1 MKIPPFAA
9 LAVAVGAFGS
19 VPVFVR
25 YFAWHLDAWTVNG
38 VRYGLVVVV
47 PVDVEH
53 QPHAFDRVP
62 RDERGAGVGVDQL
75 AADQLAADLDEF
87 MQQFVLRLEVLR
99 HEDLG
104 QLQRRSRM
112 IVSFVARGR
121 S

>member
-1 MKIPPFAA
+1 MW
-9 LAVAVGAFGS
+9 AFG
-19 VPVFVR
+19 PAPIFVR

-62 RDERGAGVGVDQL
+62 RDERVAGVG
-75 AADQLAADLDEF
+75 ADQLAADLDEF

-112 IVSFVARGR
+112 SVSFVARGR

>member
-1 MKIPPFAA
+1 MW
-9 LAVAVGAFGS
+9 AFGPA
-19 VPVFVR
+19 PVFVR
-25 YFAWHLDAWTVNG
+25 HFAWHLDAWTVNG

-47 PVDVEH
+47 PVDLEH

-99 HEDLG
+99 HEDLC
-104 QLQRRSRM
+104 QLQSAVEDECVIRRKRQ
-112 IVSFVARGR
+112 IVIEQRKR
-121 S
+121 H